1 MAFFISRPLWG
12 VSCAF
17 LIGLSVVCFPVTG
30 RAASLTDIVITNSK
44 DDLLISLK
52 VDGAFAGEIKKAID
66 SGVPTS
72 FSFYLSLEEVRRIWP
87 DKEIAEAALTHTIK
101 YNNLKNEYQ
110 IVRSWEGETP
120 ILAASFAE
128 ARKLMTEI
136 TGFRLTTLDNL
147 EKGRRYQLRAKAK
160 LSKITLPFYFHYILL
175 MASAWEF
182 ETDWYTI
189 EFIY

>member
-1 MAFFISRPLWG
+1 MASFTSRPLRR
-12 VSCAF
+12 VTCAF
-17 LIGLSVVCFPVTG
+17 LIGLFVVCFPATG
-30 RAASLTDIVITNSK
+30 RPAKLTDIVITNSK

-52 VDGAFAGEIKKAID
+52 VEGAFAGEIKKAIG
-66 SGVPTS
+66 SGVPTT
-72 FSFYLSLEEVRRIWP
+72 FSFFLSIEEVRRIWP
-87 DKEIAEAALTHTIK
+87 DKVIAEAALTHTIK

-110 IVRSWEGETP
+110 IVRSWEAETP
-120 ILAASFAE
+120 ILAVTFEE
-128 ARKLMTEI
+128 AQKLMTEI
-136 TGFRLTTLDNL
+136 TGFRLTTLDKL

-189 EFIY
+189 EFVY